1 MSRKIDLTVF
11 GIRVG
16 SVIGCVSEKSN
27 AVHTSEARKIRTGK
41 IHGTPVVPHCHVML
55 SPSVTYLKVWV
66 FRMLE

>member
-16 SVIGCVSEKSN
+16 LVIGRVSKESN
-27 AVHTSEARKIRTGK
+27 PVHTSDARKIRTGK
-41 IHGTPVVPHCHVML
+41 MHGAPVVPHCQVML

-66 FRMLE
+66 FRMFE